1 MLACGDV
8 GKGRLAP
15 LAAIEDEIEQALFT
29 EKPLSGLK
37 VLVSAGPTQEALDP
51 VRYLT
56 NHSSGKMGYALAK
69 AARNWGAEV
78 TLVHG
83 PTTLPPVRNVADM
96 PVTSAQSMAETLLMY
111 VEDSDLIIKAA
122 AVADYTPIEM
132 AAQKI
137 KKSEGEFQLTLKR
150 TQDILKTIGE
160 RKREDQVVCGFA
172 METEQLLE
180 HARAKLESK
189 HADMIVANDLRE
201 HGAGFGIDT
210 NRVTVLT
217 AQGEESLPIM
227 RKEELA
233 YALLERC
240 LTILKEKREK

>member
-1 MLACGDV
+1 
-8 GKGRLAP
+8 
-15 LAAIEDEIEQALFT
+15 
-29 EKPLSGLK
+29 
-37 VLVSAGPTQEALDP
+37 
-51 VRYLT
+51 
-56 NHSSGKMGYALAK
+56 
-69 AARNWGAEV
+69 
-78 TLVHG
+78 
-83 PTTLPPVRNVADM
+83 
-96 PVTSAQSMAETLLMY
+96 MY

-201 HGAGFGIDT
+201 QGAGFGIDT

-217 AQGEESLPIM
+217 AQGEEALPIM